1 MTACSLTNPC
11 QSKGTAEEQLRKT
24 IGTNLER
31 AHCAE
36 TACIGEVAAAD
47 AARLWATASAPM
59 AASER
64 GEMPSICA
72 PMYALPDVRA
82 YQAAT
87 VGEGSQCTS
96 VSWYLVSADTGR
108 VCASVEKG
116 NASMVESIAKAVHSL
131 LR

>member
-1 MTACSLTNPC
+1 MTACSLSDPC
-11 QSKGTAEEQLRKT
+11 QSKGTTEEQLRKT
-24 IGTNLER
+24 IGTDLVR

-64 GEMPSICA
+64 GAMPSICA

-87 VGEGSQCTS
+87 TGEGSQCTS
-96 VSWYLVSADTGR
+96 VNWYLVSADTGR
-108 VCASVEKG
+108 VCASVEQG
-116 NASMVESIAKAVHSL
+116 NASIVESISKAVHGL